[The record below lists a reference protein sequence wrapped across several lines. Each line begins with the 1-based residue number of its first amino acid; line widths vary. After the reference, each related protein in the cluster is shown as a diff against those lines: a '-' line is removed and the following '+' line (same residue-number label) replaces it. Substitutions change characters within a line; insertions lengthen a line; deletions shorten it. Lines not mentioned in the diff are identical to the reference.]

1 MVFNYVLSN
10 YVLSSIIL
18 VVMIIIQILFT
29 YIKGGSQFTNS
40 ERINCPD
47 IISSCWGYGVSQ
59 SAYNSARIR
68 DNSCKRYQYYRYSPI
83 HAPMFAFMV
92 IGLIIIF
99 YIKIGDR
106 SVLEFL
112 ESIVN
117 EGTTED
123 ERSSSI
129 LALITTICFIISVI
143 VGGDISI
150 ILLVPQIFC
159 VASILYQIIL

>member
-1 MVFNYVLSN
+1 MEFNYVLS
-10 YVLSSIIL
+10 LIL
-18 VVMIIIQILFT
+18 VGIIIIQILFT
-29 YIKGGSQFTNS
+29 YINGSQFTNS
-40 ERINCPD
+40 ERINCPN
-47 IISSCWGYGVSQ
+47 IMSSCWGYGVSK
-59 SAYNSARIR
+59 SAYSSAGIR
-68 DNSCKRYQYYRYSPI
+68 DNSCKRNQYYRYSTI

>member
-1 MVFNYVLSN
+1 MEFNYVLS
-10 YVLSSIIL
+10 LIL
-18 VVMIIIQILFT
+18 VVIIIIQILFT
-29 YIKGGSQFTNS
+29 YINGSQFTNS
-40 ERINCPD
+40 ERINCPN
-47 IISSCWGYGVSQ
+47 IMSSCWGYGVSKN
-59 SAYNSARIR
+59 AYNSAGIR
-68 DNSCKRYQYYRYSPI
+68 DKFCERHQYYRYSAM

-99 YIKIGDR
+99 YNKIGNS

-117 EGTTED
+117 EETAED
-123 ERSSSI
+123 ERSSSV

-150 ILLVPQIFC
+150 ISLFPQMFC
-159 VASILYQIIL
+159 TNF